1 LRPKVARE
9 LLLKAGS
16 RPAVRQRS
24 GARPERDVPPWTNP
38 NARSVLLGKMTS
50 PSTNMFILVLFD
62 DNGTEVDF
70 RDIPTATEAAV
81 DLLTS
86 QGCRF
91 SGQTGIPTWTDLTAV
106 NTVAE
111 FPRKFVGA

>member
-1 LRPKVARE
+1 
-9 LLLKAGS
+9 
-16 RPAVRQRS
+16 
-24 GARPERDVPPWTNP
+24 
-38 NARSVLLGKMTS
+38 
-50 PSTNMFILVLFD
+50 MFILVLSD

-70 RDIPTATEAAV
+70 QSLGGPARDIPTATEAAV

-91 SGQTGIPTWTDLTAV
+91 SGQTGIPTGTDLTAV

-111 FPRKFVGA
+111 FPRKFLGA